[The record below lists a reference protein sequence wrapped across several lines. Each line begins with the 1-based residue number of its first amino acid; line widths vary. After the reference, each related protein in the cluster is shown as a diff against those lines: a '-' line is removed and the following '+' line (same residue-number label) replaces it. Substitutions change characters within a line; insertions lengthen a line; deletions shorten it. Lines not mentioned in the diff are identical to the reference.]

1 MIKAKQL
8 KEHLEKFSDSY
19 NTKYVICDFVGTYYK
34 PKEAVELAISILNMF
49 KDKLE
54 IAEELTKLP

>member
-1 MIKAKQL
+1 MVKAKQL
-8 KEHLEKFSDSY
+8 KEHLEKFSDNY
-19 NTKYVICDFVGTYYK
+19 NTRYVLCDFVSTYYK
-34 PKEAVELAISILNMF
+34 PIEAVELAISILHMF